1 MIQDHTDKTQKSFY
15 QLDIKDFI
23 AGRFRRIRPSGSSQ
37 APSFCLSS
45 SFLNPPPLKDDYT
58 LLICHKKINMSFPL
72 DSFLKAASNL
82 PNPTISLSY
91 WSLFSFQGII
101 WSLLT
106 KYKLKNLLCTNEGPF
121 VPISPFYVNALI
133 EKNGYQ
139 VIHHYGLGLLSPFR
153 NKYLLPFYTT
163 FPFLRFFARTRLLI
177 LQKKD
182 DSKL

>member
-1 MIQDHTDKTQKSFY
+1 MTSDFFKATANKPARILEYYPFSGNTTIRLKSYFPES
-15 QLDIKDFI
+15 QLDVVDVSLDIRDFI
-23 AGRFRRIRPSGSSQ
+23 AGRFRRVRPSGSHQ

-72 DSFLKAASNL
+72 DYFLKAASQL

-121 VPISPFYVNALI
+121 VPISPF
-133 EKNGYQ
+133 
-139 VIHHYGLGLLSPFR
+139 
-153 NKYLLPFYTT
+153 T
-163 FPFLRFFARTRLLI
+163 
-177 LQKKD
+177 
-182 DSKL
+182 